1 MVAKNTITCI
11 YIAWLGLISFHFQV
25 TLDTATSFVIGWP
38 ITNAV
43 ITFRY
48 VWGSNFSPY
57 MA

>member
-1 MVAKNTITCI
+1 MCEQD
-11 YIAWLGLISFHFQV
+11 LILSHLQV

-48 VWGSNFSPY
+48 VASSNPMWSIVLSE
-57 MA
+57 MILGT